1 MGGNVG
7 EEMTEVRGCY
17 LMREVLAVL
26 QTNDD
31 KYCPEPACQTQL
43 FRKLMVHVT
52 CTQYM
57 CYRVKQRIVE
67 ISCRTVIPSVEE

>member
-1 MGGNVG
+1 MRGNVG

-31 KYCPEPACQTQL
+31 KYCLEPACQTQL
-43 FRKLMVHVT
+43 FRKPIVHVT